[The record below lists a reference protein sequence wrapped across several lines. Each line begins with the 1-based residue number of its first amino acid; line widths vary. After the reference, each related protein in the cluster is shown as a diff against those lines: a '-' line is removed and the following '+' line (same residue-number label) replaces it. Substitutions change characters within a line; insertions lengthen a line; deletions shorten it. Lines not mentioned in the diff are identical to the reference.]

1 MKSIISI
8 IALAAS
14 PLLTATAFG
23 ADAVP
28 PALMNFPGNGMRLT
42 GESVSIAPTPEFVAM
57 QKDVSAKLQ
66 KLPPEELVKFFK
78 SYNPDSLIA
87 YNSHIWPKRED
98 YEKYKEEWKKTTIN
112 PIQKVQLGA
121 YNREN
126 NEWSLHGVSINAFAG
141 RVSPLSI
148 SSLIY
153 KADSNVWVSSNGELT
168 PSSVETTSDNVYGA
182 RTGTIWTLKKEDSLS
197 IIQESLS
204 ITRRT
209 NGEFLYLTYNFS
221 ERTTGSGTML
231 AQGRYVL
238 RFRVGPAAPDP
249 ESTATA
255 KAQPTENTKADD
267 SQKEVKKEERPRRK
281 KRKGRRRK

>member
-8 IALAAS
+8 IALAAA
-14 PLLTATAFG
+14 PIVTATAFG
-23 ADAVP
+23 ADVVP

-42 GESVSIAPTPEFVAM
+42 GESVSIAPTPEFLAM
-57 QKDVSAKLQ
+57 QKVVSAKLQ
-66 KLPPEELVKFFK
+66 QLPPEELMTFFK
-78 SYNPDSLIA
+78 NYNPDSLIA
-87 YNSHIWPKRED
+87 YNAKIWPNRED
-98 YEKYKEEWKKTTIN
+98 YEKYKAEWKKTTIN

-126 NEWSLHGVSINAFAG
+126 NEWSLHGISVNALVG

-148 SSLIY
+148 SSMVY
-153 KADSNVWVSSNGELT
+153 KADTNVWVSSNGELT
-168 PSSVETTSDNVYGA
+168 PISVETGSDNVYGA
-182 RTGTIWTLKKEDSLS
+182 RKGTMWTLKKEDSLS

-209 NGEFLYLTYNFS
+209 NGEFLYLTYKFS
-221 ERTTGSGTML
+221 ERTTGSGTVL

-238 RFRVGPAAPDP
+238 RFRIGPSAPDP
-249 ESTATA
+249 ESTDTT
-255 KAQPTENTKADD
+255 KAQSTEEPKADE
-267 SQKEVKKEERPRRK
+267 SKAKKEERPRRK